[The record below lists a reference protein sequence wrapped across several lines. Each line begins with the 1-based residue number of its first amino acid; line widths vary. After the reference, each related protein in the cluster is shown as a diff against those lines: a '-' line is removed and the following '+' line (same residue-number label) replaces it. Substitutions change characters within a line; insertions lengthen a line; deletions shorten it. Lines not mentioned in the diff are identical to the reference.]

1 MKLVIDSNIIISAL
15 IKDSTTREII
25 LKSGIEFYHPKIS
38 LSNLEKYREEIVQ
51 KSGINNKEYENLI
64 GSLFENIIFI
74 EKEDFLDKVEEGKII
89 IGNIDMEDV
98 SFIALALSIDNDGI
112 WSEDKHFKKQD
123 RVKVFT
129 TEELMKEIEK
139 ENYHS

>member
-1 MKLVIDSNIIISAL
+1 
-15 IKDSTTREII
+15 
-25 LKSGIEFYHPKIS
+25 
-38 LSNLEKYREEIVQ
+38 
-51 KSGINNKEYENLI
+51 
-64 GSLFENIIFI
+64 
-74 EKEDFLDKVEEGKII
+74 
-89 IGNIDMEDV
+89 MEDV